1 VSWLASRSRSP
12 TPAQRILRDSERTKL
27 ERRLW
32 RTLELAG
39 LPLPDELEY
48 QFALSIGRKWR
59 SDGYY
64 RAARLLVEVDGG
76 SWVGGRHNHPSGFE
90 EDCRKL
96 STAATLGYRV
106 VRVTGAMIARG
117 EAVALIRTRAA
128 ASRGPAVN
136 TCSYELCAARPER
149 NGRCYAHQPGFVAS
163 CSVGEHCQCYE
174 DGRRC
179 CTCFALRPRWR
190 EINPNV
196 FMPLEVMR

>member
-1 VSWLASRSRSP
+1 MTALCACGHTRAVHLQQRRRCEVRGCRCFMLRIRSALPAVEPSARGLVTVDEHGVVVGFQKPQS
-12 TPAQRILRDSERTKL
+12 TPAQRILRDSESRKL

-32 RTLELAG
+32 RALELAG

-90 EDCRKL
+90 EDCCKL

-117 EAVALIRTRAA
+117 EAVALIRSALQ
-128 ASRGPAVN
+128 PA
-136 TCSYELCAARPER
+136 
-149 NGRCYAHQPGFVAS
+149 
-163 CSVGEHCQCYE
+163 
-174 DGRRC
+174 
-179 CTCFALRPRWR
+179 
-190 EINPNV
+190 
-196 FMPLEVMR
+196 EVLL